1 MKESPTSV
9 KELGTVLVVDDDSS
23 FLRAVGRLVRSIGF
37 DAQTFERPALLLKV
51 PMPKSNAC
59 LLLDVHM
66 PELNGVELYEM
77 LAAAGQALPVIM
89 MTGRND
95 PATRQLLRRT
105 NAVAVLSKPFDQA
118 VLVEAIS
125 LALASELGHDGQN

>member
-1 MKESPTSV
+1 MKERT
-9 KELGTVLVVDDDSS
+9 TVLVVDDDAS
-23 FLRAVGRLVRSIGF
+23 FLRALGRLVRAVGF
-37 DAQTFERPALLLKV
+37 DAQTFERPTLLLRF

-66 PELNGVELYEM
+66 PELNGVELCEM
-77 LAAAGQALPVIM
+77 LAGAGKALPVIM

-95 PATRQLLRRT
+95 HHTQQLLRRT

-118 VLVEAIS
+118 VLLEAIS
-125 LALASELGHDGQN
+125 LALGSQRRPDGPN